1 MNDTTSYQEYEIS
14 DEEILQLI
22 RQIEPL
28 DFEYFIADLW
38 EQMGWETRVTNQSG
52 DRGIDVI
59 ASREHPFDQTVVI
72 QAKRYGADT
81 KVGSRD
87 AREYAG
93 SLHEHGSAD
102 SAVIVTSGGVTSG
115 AFDSARE
122 TGVKIISG
130 QKLAT
135 LIQEENAVSLIE
147 EYASNAALRKQ
158 TSEANRDHYSE
169 DEEESSGLL
178 QSIFSIFKSEK
189 ETQEFPK
196 SGRNTS
202 IPVIEETFED
212 EFFREITLLEGQ
224 KVEVEARSLGETA
237 GELQIQNVTDGEEI
251 CHEKDIQESF
261 KTSYTTNED
270 TRISILSMHDPWDFT
285 LDAEENFRV
294 KIYVK

>member
-1 MNDTTSYQEYEIS
+1 MSDTIPNQEIEHS
-14 DEEILQLI
+14 DDEFLQWI
-22 RQIEPL
+22 RQIEPH

-38 EQMGWETRVTNQSG
+38 EEMGWETRVTNQSG

-93 SLHEHGSAD
+93 ALHEHGSAD
-102 SAVIVTSGGVTSG
+102 SAIIVTTGGVTSG

-135 LIQEENAVSLIE
+135 LIQEENAVTLIE
-147 EYASNAALRKQ
+147 EYVTDAEVRKQ
-158 TSEANRDHYSE
+158 TSETKRDQSSE
-169 DEEESSGLL
+169 EGEETGGLL
-178 QSIFSIFKSEK
+178 QSIFGLFTSGK
-189 ETQEFPK
+189 ETQEFPT

-202 IPVIEETFED
+202 APVIDETFED
-212 EFFREITLLEGQ
+212 DFYLEFRLLEGQ
-224 KVEVEARSLGETA
+224 KLKVEVNSLGETA
-237 GELQIQNVTDGEEI
+237 GELQIQNVTDGKKI
-251 CHEKDIQESF
+251 RHEKDIQESF
-261 KTSYTTNED
+261 KTSYSTTED
-270 TRISILSMHDPWDFT
+270 TLISILSMHTPW
-285 LDAEENFRV
+285 NFSFDEKRKFRI
-294 KIYVK
+294 KIYVI